1 MNRNSIAALP
11 KAVLHDHLDGGL
23 RISTIL
29 ELADEHGYTGLP
41 TLDSDELKDWFF
53 QGDSG
58 SLEAYLEAFEQT
70 VSVMQTETAISRV
83 AYESGIDLH
92 SQGVVYAEVRYGIS
106 LSMRQGLSREAVVE
120 AMIDGFQR
128 AERETGIVMYGIA
141 TALRHES
148 DSAEVARV
156 ASRYVGRGIVGF
168 DLAGPETGF
177 PPDLHLEACKIS
189 AEAGIGVTLHAG
201 ESDGPHSMWRAIALC
216 RAQRIG
222 HGVHIVDDTVFSDG
236 RLSDLGPFAQRVLDR
251 QIPLEVAVTSNLHT
265 GSWAVPSEH
274 PFGALHAAGYNVSI
288 NTDNRL
294 MSDVSMVD
302 EYALVAETFGL
313 TEDDLK
319 DITVAAI
326 RSGFGDWSTRG
337 TLISAIESA

>member
-1 MNRNSIAALP
+1 MDSNSIASLP

-29 ELADEHGYTGLP
+29 ELADEQGYAGLP
-41 TLDSDELKDWFF
+41 TWDEAELKDWFD

-70 VSVMQTETAISRV
+70 VSVMQTESAISRV

-92 SQGVVYAEVRYGIS
+92 SQGVVYGEVRYGIS
-106 LSMRQGLSREAVVE
+106 LSMREGLSREAVVE

-128 AERETGIVMYGIA
+128 AESETGIVMYGIA

-168 DLAGPETGF
+168 DLAGPEAGF

-189 AEAGIGVTLHAG
+189 SEAGIGVTLHAG
-201 ESDGPHSMWRAIALC
+201 ESEGPHSMWRALALC
-216 RAQRIG
+216 GAQRIG
-222 HGVHIVDDTVFSDG
+222 HGVHVVDDAVFENG
-236 RLSDLGPFAQRVLDR
+236 ELSELGSFAQRVLDH
-251 QIPLEVAVTSNLHT
+251 QVPLEVAVTSNLHT

-274 PFGALHAAGYNVSI
+274 PFGALHKAGYNISI

-302 EYALVAETFGL
+302 EYGLVAETFGL
-313 TEDDLK
+313 DEDDLK
-319 DITVAAI
+319 GITVAAI
-326 RSGFGDWSTRG
+326 RSGFGDWSTRND
-337 TLISAIESA
+337 LISTIESH